1 MFDSNLIQKSKLLFN
16 LATKFSI
23 KISTAES
30 CTSGLLAA
38 LITEIPGSSIIFERG
53 FITYSNLAKEQLL
66 YIDKNIIEKFGAVSS
81 EVSKA
86 MAIGSINNSVAN
98 LSVAITGIAGPNGG
112 SKEKPV
118 GLVYIASY
126 LQLNKRLLNKKFYF
140 SGNREEVRI
149 ASVNAAIDI
158 LINQIE
164 HKNG

>member
-66 YIDKNIIEKFGAVSS
+66 DIDKNIIEKFGAVSS

>member
-1 MFDSNLIQKSKLLFN
+1 MFDSSLIQKSKLLFN

-30 CTSGLLAA
+30 CTSGLLAV
-38 LITEIPGSSIIFERG
+38 LITEIPGSSVIFERG

-66 YIDKNIIEKFGAVSS
+66 DINKNIIEKFGAVSS
-81 EVSKA
+81 EVSEA
-86 MAIGSINNSVAN
+86 MALGAINNSVAN
-98 LSVAITGIAGPNGG
+98 LSVAITGIAGPDGG

>member
-38 LITEIPGSSIIFERG
+38 LITEISGSSVIFECG
-53 FITYSNLAKEQLL
+53 FITYSNFAKEQLL
-66 YIDKNIIEKFGAVSS
+66 DIDKNIIEKFGAVSP

-86 MAIGSINNSVAN
+86 MAIGAINNSVAN

-140 SGNREEVRI
+140 SGNREEIRI